1 MISTHRVLEH
11 RVRTVVALLALALA
25 AVGFSACGGGDSGSG
40 GGGGDTAGVETLL
53 TQTFTGTHKMESGK
67 ANLVLK
73 VTAEGDDSIRGPIE
87 LKVSGPFQTAGKDE
101 LPKFDLALDI
111 HAQGQGF
118 SAGIA
123 STSDRLFVKFGGTAY
138 EVPETL
144 VAQMKQSFGS
154 GSSSKSGLSLDS
166 LGIDPMSW
174 LEDPELAGTET
185 VGGVETEH
193 ITSKLDVN
201 ALLDDIDGVLAK
213 VKDQLPAA
221 AATGQPIP
229 DRIPEDTRKQ
239 IEDAVKDATVDI
251 WTGKDDKTLRKLVVT
266 VAVEPPASSDGP
278 DSLDI
283 SLTFEL
289 TDLNEP
295 QSISAPATTRPLS
308 ELLGQL
314 QGLLG
319 GALGGGALG
328 GGGGDTAPPN
338 IDEYTQCLQ
347 DAQGDVEQAQACAE
361 LLNQ

>member
-1 MISTHRVLEH
+1 MFSTHRVLEH
-11 RVRTVVALLALALA
+11 RVRAVVALLALALA
-25 AVGFSACGGGDSGSG
+25 AFGFSACGGGDSDSG
-40 GGGGDTAGVETLL
+40 GGGGDTAEVETLL
-53 TQTFTGTHKMESGK
+53 TQTFTGTHKIESGK

-73 VTAEGDDSIRGPIE
+73 VTTEGDASIRGPIE

-101 LPKFDLALDI
+101 LPKFDLALDV

-138 EVPETL
+138 EVPATL
-144 VAQMKQSFGS
+144 VAQMKQGFDS
-154 GSSSKSGLSLDS
+154 GSSSKGLSLDS

-174 LEDPELAGTET
+174 LKDPELAGTET

-193 ITSKLDVN
+193 ITSGLDVN
-201 ALLDDIDGVLAK
+201 ALLDDIDSVLAK
-213 VKDQLPAA
+213 VKDQVPAVG
-221 AATGQPIP
+221 ATGQQIP
-229 DRIPEDTRKQ
+229 DRIPDDTRKQ

-266 VAVEPPASSDGP
+266 LAVEPPASSDGP
-278 DSLDI
+278 KSLDI
-283 SLTFEL
+283 SLSFEL

-295 QSISAPATTRPLS
+295 QSIEAPATTRPLS

-328 GGGGDTAPPN
+328 GASGDTTPPN
-338 IDEYTQCLQ
+338 IDEYTECLQ
-347 DAQGDVEQAQACAE
+347 DAQGDVAKAQDCAE

>member
-1 MISTHRVLEH
+1 MFSTHRAFEH
-11 RVRTVVALLALALA
+11 RVRAVVALLALALA
-25 AVGFSACGGGDSGSG
+25 AFGFTACGGGNDDGSGGGGDSG
-40 GGGGDTAGVETLL
+40 DVKTLL
-53 TQTFTGTHKMESGK
+53 TQTFTGTHEIESGK
-67 ANLVLK
+67 ANLVVK
-73 VTAEGDDSIRGPIE
+73 VETEGDSTIRGPIE

-118 SAGIA
+118 EAGIA

-138 EVPETL
+138 EVPATL
-144 VAQMKQSFGS
+144 IAQMKESFNS
-154 GSSSKSGLSLDS
+154 GSSKSGLSLDS

-174 LEDPELAGTET
+174 LKNPKIAGTET

-193 ITSKLDVN
+193 ITSELDVN

-229 DRIPEDTRKQ
+229 DSIPEDTRKQ
-239 IEDAVKDATVDI
+239 IEDAVKQATVDI

-266 VAVEPPASSDGP
+266 VAVEPPASAKGP
-278 DSLDI
+278 KSLDV
-283 SLTFEL
+283 SVSFEL
-289 TDLNEP
+289 TELNEP
-295 QSISAPATTRPLS
+295 QTIEPPETTRPLS

-328 GGGGDTAPPN
+328 SGSGSSAGPDIDKYTA
-338 IDEYTQCLQ
+338 CLQ
-347 DAQGDVEQAQACAE
+347 DAQGDVTKAQKCAD
-361 LLNQ
+361 LLSQ